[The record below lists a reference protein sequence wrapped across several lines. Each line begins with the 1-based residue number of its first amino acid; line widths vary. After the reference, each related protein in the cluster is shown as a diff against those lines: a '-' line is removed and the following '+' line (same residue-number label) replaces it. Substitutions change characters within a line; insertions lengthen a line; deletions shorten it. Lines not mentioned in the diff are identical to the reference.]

1 MEKHYLGLDVGG
13 TNFAAGVVNERGRL
27 IAKYQMPI
35 GSKKGVEE
43 LTEAMYQ
50 VSSNAL
56 KMAGLAWDD
65 VPYWGIGM
73 PSTVNAATG
82 VLVHANCFGWH
93 NVPIYSYL
101 SRFISKE
108 IFIENDANCA
118 TLAEVKVGA
127 AKGAANVIML
137 TLGTGVG
144 GGIVINGQ
152 LYPGANGL
160 GAELGHTKLV
170 KDGRLCTCGQRGCLE
185 AYASATALIGRA
197 KEMALEAP
205 ESSLSALLHENEL
218 NGASI
223 FMAAENGDNSAA
235 QLIDEYAEY
244 LAAGISSFVS
254 IFRPEKVILGG
265 GLSNA
270 GDALFQP
277 VREKLMQMT
286 FGAEEIGVP
295 EVVRAKL
302 GNDAGIIGAALL
314 RIEKK

>member
-1 MEKHYLGLDVGG
+1 
-13 TNFAAGVVNERGRL
+13 
-27 IAKYQMPI
+27 
-35 GSKKGVEE
+35 
-43 LTEAMYQ
+43 
-50 VSSNAL
+50 
-56 KMAGLAWDD
+56 MA
-65 VPYWGIGM
+65 
-73 PSTVNAATG
+73 
-82 VLVHANCFGWH
+82 
-93 NVPIYSYL
+93 
-101 SRFISKE
+101 
-108 IFIENDANCA
+108 
-118 TLAEVKVGA
+118 
-127 AKGAANVIML
+127 
-137 TLGTGVG
+137 
-144 GGIVINGQ
+144 Q
-152 LYPGANGL
+152 
-160 GAELGHTKLV
+160 
-170 KDGRLCTCGQRGCLE
+170 
-185 AYASATALIGRA
+185 
-197 KEMALEAP
+197 EAP
-205 ESSLSALLHENEL
+205 ESRLSALLHENEL

-302 GNDAGIIGAALL
+302 GNDAGIIGAAML